1 MKRIAALA
9 AIVITMIAVP
19 AAAAMASTSDSGPG
33 YGSPGP
39 VQVACHPGYGNAQ
52 YKLPAYTQAYPWRH
66 RHGEPIRTVCPFIPA
81 KPLPVGCQPQQVVFN
96 AAAGSSTLTEVS
108 GPVLS
113 PAEAFSYGGSSYTIT
128 SVNPGA
134 DSSFTVSN
142 GGWLFHNQGRAITD
156 GVGLMGCSN

>member
-19 AAAAMASTSDSGPG
+19 AVAAMASTDSGPG

-39 VQVACHPGYGNAQ
+39 VQVACHPGYLNAQ

-66 RHGEPIRTVCPFIPA
+66 RHGKPIRTVCPFIPA
-81 KPLPVGCQPQQVVFN
+81 KPQPVGCAAQQVVFSM
-96 AAAGSSTLTEVS
+96 AAGSSTLTEVS

-113 PAEAFSYGGSSYTIT
+113 PAQEFSYGGSSYTIT
-128 SVNPGA
+128 TVNPGG
-134 DSSFTVSN
+134 DSFTMSKD
-142 GGWLFHNQGRAITD
+142 GWQFHNQGTAITD
-156 GVGLMGCSN
+156 GVGLMGCSA